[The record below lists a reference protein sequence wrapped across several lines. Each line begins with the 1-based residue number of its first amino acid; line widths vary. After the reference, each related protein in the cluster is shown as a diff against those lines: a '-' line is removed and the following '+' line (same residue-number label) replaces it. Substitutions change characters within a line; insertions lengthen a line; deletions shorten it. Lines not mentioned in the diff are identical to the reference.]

1 MLYEY
6 SCDTHGRFSK
16 MCSLADRKAK
26 KPCPECNKP
35 SKFVISA
42 SQFKLEGI
50 TGHFPTAASKWE
62 RIHETH
68 GELNT
73 KRK

>member
-1 MLYEY
+1 
-6 SCDTHGRFSK
+6 